1 MPRVLTIY
9 ILCTAL
15 LLVERVESVHL
26 AKFPYRV
33 DTIKIVLILVDVVP
47 SSRYSIK
54 SIIFERYALRPY
66 YAHFPVKREGP
77 LGTKQNAKIFGTTS
91 NIRLNTSL
99 ILLLLLL
106 VLRRFIYITFL
117 PSFFFFPFLCRS
129 SHLAIIHIPCS
140 LSFALVHRFPLRSF
154 RRYERCQIL
163 SIYCVAN
170 IGPTSFS
177 RTCKSVFLFASS
189 EMEVPSLL
197 ILFSGPLS
205 YPLSPHLSR
214 LSFRLFSFLPPSPP
228 PSLRLAPTRSRFY
241 KIPRLLTP
249 FLYALFRTYTLER
262 FVTG

>member
-66 YAHFPVKREGP
+66 YAHFSVKREGP

-117 PSFFFFPFLCRS
+117 PSFFFFF
-129 SHLAIIHIPCS
+129 
-140 LSFALVHRFPLRSF
+140 LSF
-154 RRYERCQIL
+154 
-163 SIYCVAN
+163 VA
-170 IGPTSFS
+170 
-177 RTCKSVFLFASS
+177 
-189 EMEVPSLL
+189 LL
-197 ILFSGPLS
+197 I
-205 YPLSPHLSR
+205 SR
-214 LSFRLFSFLPPSPP
+214 LSTFPARFHSLSCTGFLSALFGDTNVVRSCLFIALQTSGQRRSLGPANLSFFLQAQRWRYPPS
-228 PSLRLAPTRSRFY
+228 
-241 KIPRLLTP
+241 
-249 FLYALFRTYTLER
+249 
-262 FVTG
+262 